1 MFSAMVSGVDIAI
14 GRIVDQ
20 LKQEGLY
27 EDSIILFSSDV
38 SLLIIQY
45 YKGRSIYYVRREGG
59 GGYPKANV
67 VSEVARI
74 KSYDSAQ
81 KANMGGRGST
91 IPKIL
96 RT

>member
-1 MFSAMVSGVDIAI
+1 MISAMVSGVDIAI

-45 YKGRSIYYVRREGG
+45 YKGRSIYYVRREGEG

-67 VSEVARI
+67 VSEVA
-74 KSYDSAQ
+74 
-81 KANMGGRGST
+81 
-91 IPKIL
+91 
-96 RT
+96 